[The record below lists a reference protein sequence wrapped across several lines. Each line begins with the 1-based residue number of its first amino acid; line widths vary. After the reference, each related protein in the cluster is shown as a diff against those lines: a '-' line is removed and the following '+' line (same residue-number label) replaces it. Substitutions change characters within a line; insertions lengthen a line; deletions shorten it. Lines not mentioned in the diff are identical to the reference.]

1 MSKPA
6 SKRSRT
12 MVLTAASSTYP
23 VGLRERLGIR
33 ASSSKRAFFALS
45 ALDGEGCFFAGW
57 PGAGLACGS
66 AGLSWAGIHAGRANA
81 AIIMIRFM
89 CLSSIS
95 ECCGR
100 FVSDQPVSS
109 ATAVLRRPTGYV
121 PIRALSKTPLLGS
134 AGKGLQFDGIAKFA
148 HLSRE
153 CRYAA
158 LHGLGIQPPRTS
170 FDIADLVMQHFPDH
184 LRDPMSNCPDRFV
197 HS

>member
-1 MSKPA
+1 MASVLDPTLPKPTMPTLT
-6 SKRSRT
+6 SCISSYDISGISWSCSRR
-12 MVLTAASSTYP
+12 P
-23 VGLRERLGIR
+23 R
-33 ASSSKRAFFALS
+33 A
-45 ALDGEGCFFAGW
+45 
-57 PGAGLACGS
+57 GARYKS
-66 AGLSWAGIHAGRANA
+66 GR
-81 AIIMIRFM
+81 R
-89 CLSSIS
+89 
-95 ECCGR
+95 G
-100 FVSDQPVSS
+100 DSS
-109 ATAVLRRPTGYV
+109 AKRLESERMCTQGSGGFGGG
-121 PIRALSKTPLLGS
+121 LSKTPLLGS